1 MIIIF
6 NLKENKSV
14 VEEAAKANI
23 PVLGFSCG
31 SENSKGLTYKIPLN
45 IKNESHCQGVL
56 VEREAHRLLL
66 SIIDQKKLPPFN
78 FNAKNPI
85 PTPYQSVKNLTITA
99 TTNAVEKSK
108 P

>member
-31 SENSKGLTYKIPLN
+31 SDNFKGLTYKIPFN
-45 IKNESHCQGVL
+45 IKNESKLIFLCSFIKECLKIKNIKVL
-56 VEREAHRLLL
+56 
-66 SIIDQKKLPPFN
+66 N
-78 FNAKNPI
+78 KN
-85 PTPYQSVKNLTITA
+85 
-99 TTNAVEKSK
+99 
-108 P
+108 